1 MNKHMGSSFDDFLEE
16 EGILEESAEIAA
28 KRVLAWKIEQAR
40 KQKKLSKKK
49 LAQAMKVSD
58 AQLLRLL
65 DPNNTSVTLHTMT
78 RAASALGMRV
88 EIDLVEDRQQ
98 PSPNIPQVQGMVKG
112 SLRREHI
119 YDDVG

>member
-1 MNKHMGSSFDDFLEE
+1 MNKHIGSSFDDFLED

-40 KQKKLSKKK
+40 KRKKLSKKK

-58 AQLLRLL
+58 TQLLRLL
-65 DPNNTSVTLHTMT
+65 DPDNTSVTLHTMT

-88 EIDLVEDRQQ
+88 EIDLVEDRQHALH
-98 PSPNIPQVQGMVKG
+98 NIPA
-112 SLRREHI
+112 
-119 YDDVG
+119 